1 MTVFMDPE
9 LFDSKHRGTLVEDV
23 TALTDEWSEAQG
35 IPLYLSGLPFIRVEM
50 TNKVKE
56 EIGYFIGAAF
66 AVTALLLFLFFRN
79 LLVMGVSMVVVG
91 IGVVWS
97 IGSLVL
103 LDYELNLMTSLIPPL
118 MIVIGVPN
126 CIYLVN
132 KYHAEYKRHGIKAMA
147 LQRMIVKVG
156 NACLLYTSDAA
167 DE

>member
-1 MTVFMDPE
+1 
-9 LFDSKHRGTLVEDV
+9 
-23 TALTDEWSEAQG
+23 
-35 IPLYLSGLPFIRVEM
+35 M
-50 TNKVKE
+50 TNKVKQ

-79 LLVMGVSMVVVG
+79 LMVMGVSMVVVG

-97 IGSLVL
+97 VGSLVL
-103 LDYELNLMTSLIPPL
+103 FDYELNLMTSLIPPL

-132 KYHAEYKRHGIKAMA
+132 KYHAEYKRHGNKAMA

-156 NACLLYTSDAA
+156 NATLLTNFTTALGFATFIFTHSEILKQFGVVTA
-167 DE
+167 